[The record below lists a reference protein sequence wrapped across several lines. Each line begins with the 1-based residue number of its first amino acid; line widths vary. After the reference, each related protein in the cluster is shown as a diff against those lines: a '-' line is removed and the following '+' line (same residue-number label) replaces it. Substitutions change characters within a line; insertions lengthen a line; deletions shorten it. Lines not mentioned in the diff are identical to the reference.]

1 MASSYWCARFW
12 HTPISHEWMRGGAP
26 LAYLIPYCM
35 PLNSLLVDFNSYFAS
50 CEQQDRP
57 ELRGRPVGVVPMLAD
72 STCLI
77 AASGEA
83 KKFGVKTLTNV
94 GEAKQLIPDIVLVVA
109 RHELYIDFHHR
120 AVKAVDEIAPVREV
134 LSIDEMVCDL
144 PSGYKSAA
152 RAIELAHD
160 IKRNMAKRVGEYLT
174 VSIGIAPNTFLAK
187 LASDM
192 QKPNGLIILQEYDV
206 PEKILHLPLRALHG
220 IGESMEIRLNKQGI
234 DTIAKLYA
242 QTPEQLRSVWG
253 GVGGDRFYARLR
265 GEEVKDIA
273 HGMGS
278 ISHSHVLAP
287 ELRNKD
293 DAYAVLNRLTQKA
306 AMRLRKVLHYTARM
320 AIKVKFLNGPS
331 WEHETRFLETQ
342 DTLDLMHALNSLW
355 LKYPKK
361 KSLTPLQVSVVFL
374 ELSAEDAQSARLFD
388 DLEQTSDKKKLNAA
402 IDDLNLRFGKK
413 AAYFGGA
420 HRALDHGKIAI
431 AFNHIP
437 DVATEK

>member
-1 MASSYWCARFW
+1 MS
-12 HTPISHEWMRGGAP
+12 
-26 LAYLIPYCM
+26 
-35 PLNSLLVDFNSYFAS
+35 LNSLLVDFNSYFAS

-94 GEAKQLIPDIVLVVA
+94 GEAKKRIPDIVLVVA

-144 PSGYKSAA
+144 PSGYKSVE
-152 RAIELAHD
+152 RATALAHE

-192 QKPNGLIILQEYDV
+192 QKPNGLIILQEHDV

-220 IGESMEIRLNKQGI
+220 IGENMEIRLNKQGI

-253 GVGGDRFYARLR
+253 GVGGERFYARLR
-265 GEEVKDIA
+265 GEEVKDIS
-273 HGMGS
+273 HGMAS

-287 ELRNKD
+287 VLRNKD
-293 DAYAVLNRLTQKA
+293 DAYAVMNRLTQKA
-306 AMRLRKVLHYTARM
+306 AMRLRKALHFTARM
-320 AIKVKFLNGPS
+320 GVKVKFLNGPS
-331 WEHETRFLETQ
+331 WENETRFLETQ
-342 DTLDLMHALNSLW
+342 DTLDLLHALDALW
-355 LKYPKK
+355 AKYPKK
-361 KSLTPLQVSVVFL
+361 KSLTPLQVGVVFL
-374 ELSAEDAQSARLFD
+374 DLSSEDAQSARLFD
-388 DLEQTSDKKKLNAA
+388 DLEQTGDKKKLNAA

-437 DVATEK
+437 DVETEK